1 MAKKGKTAFDLETLL
16 KCPDVTWDMIMEFL
30 AGNIKSEDDIKKMKE
45 EK

>member
-1 MAKKGKTAFDLETLL
+1 MAKKEKKAFDLETLL
-16 KCPDVTWDMIMEFL
+16 QCPDVTWDMIMEFL